1 MLRVLAVDHEVP
13 ALEELLRLLR
23 ADPRVARAEGAS
35 DAATALHRIA
45 RALDDGVPG
54 PGGGGGDAGGAA
66 LDVVFMDVRM
76 PGMSGLETARL
87 LTRFRRPP
95 LVVFVTAHEEFAARA
110 FDLEAVDYVLKPVRR
125 ERLAEAVRRVSEL
138 AADPASAPRRASD
151 DAVIPVELGGVTRF
165 VPVDAVAY
173 VEAHGDYARLHTGA
187 GPGHLVRVPLAALEE
202 RWRPRGFVRVHRR
215 YLVALWAVRELRVD
229 AGAVS
234 VLAGGDLLPVSRR
247 HARSLRDLLARRVPG
262 PPRERRS
269 TGRGGRGR

>member
-1 MLRVLAVDHEVP
+1 VYIVDDDAGVREALAWLLRSRRVPSESFDSAEAFDAMLR
-13 ALEELLRLLR
+13 
-23 ADPRVARAEGAS
+23 S
-35 DAATALHRIA
+35 RIA
-45 RALDDGVPG
+45 QHTWQRYPG
-54 PGGGGGDAGGAA
+54 C
-66 LDVVFMDVRM
+66 LLLDVRM